1 MITEYIVKNLKE
13 NGVLDSKDE
22 VLVQYGLNGLLST
35 FFSSFSIILIGLC
48 CNCFTESIVF
58 TISFFFLRIYAG
70 GYHAS
75 TPLKCYGISIT
86 ISIIVFYIIRSIN
99 LNNMS
104 IIIIFVI
111 SSIIILV
118 LAPVDTINKP
128 LDIIERSVYKKRIV
142 EIVKIYVAVFLVS
155 LVTGQ
160 FRISWSISLAVC
172 TTSILQILPKIN
184 IKKEV
189 FYEKNN

>member
-35 FFSSFSIILIGLC
+35 FFSPFSIILIGLC

-58 TISFFFLRIYAG
+58 T
-70 GYHAS
+70 
-75 TPLKCYGISIT
+75 
-86 ISIIVFYIIRSIN
+86 
-99 LNNMS
+99 
-104 IIIIFVI
+104 I

-128 LDIIERSVYKKRIV
+128 LDIIERSVYKKRTV
-142 EIVKIYVAVFLVS
+142 EIVTIYVAVFLVS

>member
-58 TISFFFLRIYAG
+58 TIS
-70 GYHAS
+70 
-75 TPLKCYGISIT
+75 
-86 ISIIVFYIIRSIN
+86 
-99 LNNMS
+99 
-104 IIIIFVI
+104 
-111 SSIIILV
+111 SIIILV

-128 LDIIERSVYKKRIV
+128 LDIIERSVYKKRTV
-142 EIVKIYVAVFLVS
+142 EIVTIYVAVFLVS
-155 LVTGQ
+155 LVSGQ

>member
-58 TISFFFLRIYAG
+58 TIS
-70 GYHAS
+70 
-75 TPLKCYGISIT
+75 
-86 ISIIVFYIIRSIN
+86 
-99 LNNMS
+99 
-104 IIIIFVI
+104 
-111 SSIIILV
+111 SIIILV

-128 LDIIERSVYKKRIV
+128 LDIIERSVYKKRTV
-142 EIVKIYVAVFLVS
+142 EIVTIYVAVFLVS
-155 LVTGQ
+155 FVTGQ